1 MLMKKKKKPTAID
14 KAIILLKDIR
24 KNGEGRTLALS
35 KRYGFHRATVS
46 RLLINLVNQGVLDKK
61 ADGSFGIADAWRLK
75 P

>member
-1 MLMKKKKKPTAID
+1 MKKKKKPTVID

-35 KRYGFHRATVS
+35 KKYGFHKATVS
-46 RLLINLVNQGVLDKK
+46 RILNNLMNQGILDKK
-61 ADGSFGIADAWRLK
+61 ADASFGIADEWRLK